1 VREFRR
7 PQLPLEAAI
16 AIAEGFAH
24 VSTTSLQ
31 ALRYIRASG
40 GEPAGEERTLD
51 LGDIAAVAEQARAG
65 LAGLVTL
72 YDDAATP
79 YAAVRRPAFAGTYRF
94 DAYAHLARVAEWS
107 AQPEES
113 EE

>member
-1 VREFRR
+1 
-7 PQLPLEAAI
+7 
-16 AIAEGFAH
+16 
-24 VSTTSLQ
+24 
-31 ALRYIRASG
+31 
-40 GEPAGEERTLD
+40 
-51 LGDIAAVAEQARAG
+51 
-65 LAGLVTL
+65 VTL

-94 DAYAHLARVAEWS
+94 DVYAHLARVAEWS